1 MRHRLPSGLTL
12 LFEGKKDKST
22 GQRDALPS
30 KIYALDV
37 KYSPMG
43 RVTIRMVKNS
53 SVLRAE
59 TRELSFL
66 KSGRGHVIKKT
77 ATLLHHG
84 KAKRWVP

>member
-1 MRHRLPSGLTL
+1 MQTNVTPETKWRGQFVAALRAGAGLLTRIRQDNKLALP
-12 LFEGKKDKST
+12 
-22 GQRDALPS
+22 LPS
-30 KIYALDV
+30 KMYALDV

-66 KSGRGHVIKKT
+66 RKSRK
-77 ATLLHHG
+77 
-84 KAKRWVP
+84 